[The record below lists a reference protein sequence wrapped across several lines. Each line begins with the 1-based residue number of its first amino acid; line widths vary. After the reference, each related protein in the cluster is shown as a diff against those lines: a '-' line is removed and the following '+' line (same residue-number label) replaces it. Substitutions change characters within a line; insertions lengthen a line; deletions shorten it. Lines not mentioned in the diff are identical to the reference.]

1 MVESSKKVTSCG
13 EITTIDIFDS
23 FVMRVIA
30 RFPYVRTD
38 ELDFECAVRRARLF
52 TKVYAENIGFSLT
65 QFCLID
71 KGNNTVWT
79 ID

>member
-1 MVESSKKVTSCG
+1 MVESSKRVTLRG

-23 FVMRVIA
+23 SEMCVIA
-30 RFPYVRTD
+30 RFPYVSTD
-38 ELDFECAVRRARLF
+38 DLDFEVAVRRARLF
-52 TKVYAENIGFSLT
+52 AKSYCSNTGFSLS

-71 KGNNTVWT
+71 KRDKTVCT

>member
-1 MVESSKKVTSCG
+1 MVESSKKVTLRG

-23 FVMRVIA
+23 SEMRVIA

-52 TKVYAENIGFSLT
+52 TKTYASNIGFSLT

-71 KGNNTVWT
+71 KRDSTVWT

>member
-1 MVESSKKVTSCG
+1 MVESSKKSALRG

-23 FVMRVIA
+23 AEMRVIA
-30 RFPYVRTD
+30 RFPYVSTD
-38 ELDFECAVRRARLF
+38 DLDFEVAVRRARLF
-52 TKVYAENIGFSLT
+52 AKSYCSNTGFSLS

-71 KGNNTVWT
+71 KRDNTVWT